1 MTLQELYEKTGGD
14 YESAL
19 GRFRDE
25 TRVRRFALM
34 FLQDGTMA
42 QLKHAVACDDRER
55 AFHMAHTLK
64 GLALNMSFDRLAA
77 SSSALTE
84 QLRSGDAPADEA
96 LYAAVAAD
104 HGALVEALEQLA

>member
-19 GRFRDE
+19 RRFRDE

-34 FLQDGTMA
+34 FLQDETMA
-42 QLKHAVACDDRER
+42 QLKQAVACDDRER

-64 GLALNMSFDRLAA
+64 GLALNLSFDRLAA

-84 QLRSGDAPADEA
+84 
-96 LYAAVAAD
+96 
-104 HGALVEALEQLA
+104 

>member
-42 QLKHAVACDDRER
+42 QLRRAVACDDREQ

-84 QLRSGDAPADEA
+84 QLRSGEEPADEA

-104 HGALVEALEQLA
+104 HGALVEALGELA

>member
-25 TRVRRFALM
+25 ARLRRFALM
-34 FLQDGTMA
+34 FLQDETMA
-42 QLKHAVACDDRER
+42 QLKQAVACDNWER

-84 QLRSGDAPADEA
+84 QLRSGDAPA
-96 LYAAVAAD
+96 YAAVAAD

>member
-34 FLQDGTMA
+34 FL
-42 QLKHAVACDDRER
+42 
-55 AFHMAHTLK
+55 
-64 GLALNMSFDRLAA
+64 
-77 SSSALTE
+77 
-84 QLRSGDAPADEA
+84 
-96 LYAAVAAD
+96 
-104 HGALVEALEQLA
+104 